1 MALDLPD
8 GLNMMEETE
17 GALDPFFGV
26 MASHQLPSP
35 YKIAPVR
42 SPRAHTHTP
51 PALRGVV
58 VALALAAAQHVKQT
72 GICQHSELLLM
83 SNI

>member
-8 GLNMMEETE
+8 GLNMMEEAE

-35 YKIAPVR
+35 YKIVPVW
-42 SPRAHTHTP
+42 SPRTHRRRFAP
-51 PALRGVV
+51 LSWLV
-58 VALALAAAQHVKQT
+58 LALAAVQQVKKTGHLPAQ
-72 GICQHSELLLM
+72 
-83 SNI
+83 